1 MLLLSVCG
9 ETKTGRKVK
18 QGGSKIAMTGIS
30 KEEDG
35 ERGAIQW
42 KMGKT
47 TDISQ
52 IAPTGQAILGLFD
65 CRQVAFTFVV
75 YPSRKL
81 CRERDCDVYN
91 ARNDLPP
98 PFFHLSPSD
107 ICG

>member
-1 MLLLSVCG
+1 
-9 ETKTGRKVK
+9 
-18 QGGSKIAMTGIS
+18 MTGIS

-52 IAPTGQAILGLFD
+52 IAPTGQAILGLLD

-81 CRERDCDVYN
+81 CRKGDCVTFTMREMTS
-91 ARNDLPP
+91 APAALLPS
-98 PFFHLSPSD
+98 FSF
-107 ICG
+107 